1 MSNTS
6 STKALHVI
14 FGTGP
19 VGIATA
25 KALLG
30 RGHRVRLVNRSGRA
44 SAPQGAEVVA
54 ADALEPVQAK
64 EAVKGARVVYQCAQ
78 PAYTRWPEDF
88 PPLQRAILNAA
99 ADAGAKLVLADNLYM
114 YGEVSGPIHEDLPYA
129 AKTRKGKVRAAM
141 AKEALEAHK
150 QGKLRVAVGRASD
163 FYGPFVKDSALG
175 DRVFEPLLKGK
186 SAGLVGDID
195 EPHSYTFIGDFGEVL
210 AVLGERDEADGEAW
224 HVPNAPTRST
234 REVITKAFELAGKL
248 PKMSGMG
255 RLMMRLG
262 GIFIPGARETVEM
275 MYEFEKPFVVDDGKF
290 KRVFGDVS
298 TPFEAGLE
306 QTLTWYAAHNNA
318 ASPALLEAAR

>member
-19 VGIATA
+19 VGTATA
-25 KALLG
+25 KSLLK
-30 RGHRVRLVNRSGRA
+30 RGHQVRLVNRSGRA
-44 SAPQGAEVVA
+44 SAPQGVEVVA
-54 ADALEPVQAK
+54 ADALEPAQAK
-64 EAVKGARVVYQCAQ
+64 KAVKGARVVYQCAQ

-99 ADAGAKLVLADNLYM
+99 AEAGAKLVLADNLYM
-114 YGEVSGPIHEDLPYA
+114 YGEVDGPLHEDLPYT

-141 AKEALEAHK
+141 AKEALEAHQ

-163 FYGPFVKDSALG
+163 FYGPFVKESALG
-175 DRVFEPLLKGK
+175 ERVFEPLLKGK

-195 EPHSYTFIGDFGEVL
+195 QPHSYTYIGDFGEAL

-224 HVPNAPTRST
+224 HVPNAPAQST
-234 REVITKAFELAGKL
+234 REVVTKAFELAGKL

-255 RLMMRLG
+255 RTMMRLG

-275 MYEFEKPFVVDDGKF
+275 MYEFEQPFVVDDGKF

-298 TPFEAGLE
+298 TPLEVGLE
-306 QTLTWYAAHNNA
+306 QTLRWFRGAHATPAAK
-318 ASPALLEAAR
+318 SGVAL

>member
-25 KALLG
+25 KALLK
-30 RGHRVRLVNRSGRA
+30 RGHQVRLVNRSGRA
-44 SAPQGAEVVA
+44 SAPQGTEVVA
-54 ADALEPVQAK
+54 ADALEPAQAK
-64 EAVKGARVVYQCAQ
+64 KAVKGARVVYQCAQ

-99 ADAGAKLVLADNLYM
+99 AEAGAKLVLADNLYM
-114 YGEVSGPIHEDLPYA
+114 YGDVKGPLHEDLPYA

-141 AKEALEAHK
+141 AKEALAAHR

-163 FYGPFVKDSALG
+163 FYGPFVKESALG
-175 DRVFEPLLKGK
+175 ERVFEPLLKGK
-186 SAGLVGDID
+186 SASLVGDID
-195 EPHSYTFIGDFGEVL
+195 QPHSYTFIGDFGEAL

-224 HVPNAPTRST
+224 HVPNAPAQST
-234 REVITKAFELAGKL
+234 REVVTKAFELAGKL

-275 MYEFEKPFVVDDGKF
+275 MYEFEQPFVVDDGKF
-290 KRVFGDVS
+290 KRAFGDVS
-298 TPFEAGLE
+298 TPFEVGLE
-306 QTLTWYAAHNNA
+306 QTLRWFRGAHATPAAK
-318 ASPALLEAAR
+318 SGVAL